1 MSKIA
6 DYFEQQEKER
16 VKEQEQRDKQTVAD
30 FAKELKK
37 TPDTLLSQLRDA
49 GVQKNSEIDRITE
62 ADKQALLKFLQ
73 RTHGAKTSRKRIT
86 LEKATGPCES
96 EEDRRLKAVAEQAN
110 GAEWECLEYFAGE
123 VIGGHKIDRDL
134 QRVINLIIAKSFICE
149 ALPIKK
155 LGRPKSQEIDN
166 IGKEISQEYWNLRD
180 RGTSYSEAVGQLA
193 DKFHKD
199 ERHVMRFV
207 EKHKK
212 SVGLTFEDR
221 QRKREWAAMMRNFYG
236 LIRRTDPI
244 VSTPDALVLPENYL
258 SWAYTAFMQ
267 SPPVPEFTGED
278 YVQYFDEQI
287 VKTVKARGLTG
298 IKETLFIASD

>member
-6 DYFEQQEKER
+6 DYFLQQEKER
-16 VKEQEQRDKQTVAD
+16 VKQQEQRDKQTVAD
-30 FAKELKK
+30 FAKELNK
-37 TPDTLLSQLRDA
+37 TPDTLISQLRDA

-73 RTHGAKTSRKRIT
+73 RKHGAKTSRKKIT
-86 LEKATGPCES
+86 LKKATGPFES
-96 EEDRRLKAVAEQAN
+96 EEDRRLKAVADQAN
-110 GAEWECLEYFAGE
+110 GAEWECLEYFVGE
-123 VIGGHKIDRDL
+123 VIVGHMIDSDL
-134 QRVINLIIAKSFICE
+134 QRVINLIIAKSFICG

-155 LGRPKSQEIDN
+155 LSRPKSQEIDN
-166 IGKEISQEYWNLRD
+166 IGKEISQEYWDLRD
-180 RGTSYSEAVGQLA
+180 RGTSYSEAAGQLA

-221 QRKREWAAMMRNFYG
+221 QRNREWAAKMRNLYG
-236 LIRRTDPI
+236 FIRQTDSI
-244 VSTPDALVLPENYL
+244 VSTPHADVLPENYL
-258 SWAYTAFMQ
+258 TSTYTALMQ

>member
-86 LEKATGPCES
+86 LEKATGPCET

-110 GAEWECLEYFAGE
+110 GAEWECLEYFFGE
-123 VIGGHKIDRDL
+123 VIGGHKIKPGF
-134 QRVINLIIAKSFICE
+134 QRIVNLIIAKSFICE
-149 ALPIKK
+149 ALPTKK
-155 LGRPKSQEIDN
+155 LGRPKSQEIDD
-166 IGKEISQEYWNLRD
+166 IGKEISQEYWDLRD
-180 RGTSYSEAVGQLA
+180 KGTSYSEAAGHLA

-199 ERHVMRFV
+199 ERHVMRLV

-212 SVGLTFEDR
+212 SVGLTVEDR

-236 LIRRTDPI
+236 LTRRTDP
-244 VSTPDALVLPENYL
+244 VASMPDALVLPENYL
-258 SWAYTAFMQ
+258 SSAFTAFMQ
-267 SPPVPEFTGED
+267 IPPVPEFTGED
-278 YVQYFDEQI
+278 FIQYLDEQI
-287 VKTVKARGLTG
+287 VKTVKAKGLTG
-298 IKETLFIASD
+298 IKGTTFIDSD